1 MKSVLI
7 IGSNGNVGKYLFKKL
22 KKNKFCVK
30 GTTSK
35 TSNTKDIIKINYK
48 NTKLLKKI
56 IKKFDCV
63 IYCASESK
71 FESCEKKTVKSKF
84 LNVELIT
91 GILNIMNNKQKIIYF
106 SSLGVKYK
114 FKNKPIYI
122 KQKEYIEKK
131 IVEKLKNYFILR
143 PSKIIDTIN
152 LYKYK
157 KIYLDQK
164 ISITNLEIVFK
175 SVLKILRRNLKG
187 EANIASRNKITY
199 FKLAKDKFKIKNI
212 NKAYSYQNNKFH
224 FYEPEKYNL
233 NKNFKFANKY
243 INRII

>member
-22 KKNKFCVK
+22 KKNKYYVI

-35 TSNTKDIIKINYK
+35 PTKRKNIIKINYK

-56 IKKFDCV
+56 IKNFDCI

-71 FESCEKKTVKSKF
+71 FEACENKTVKSKF
-84 LNVELIT
+84 LNIELIT
-91 GILNIMNNKQKIIYF
+91 KILNIMNNKQKIIYF

-114 FKNKPIYI
+114 FKNRPIYI
-122 KQKEYIEKK
+122 KQKEYIEKR
-131 IVEKLKNYFILR
+131 IVKKLKNYFILR
-143 PSKIIDTIN
+143 PSKIIDTIDF
-152 LYKYK
+152 YKYK

-175 SVLKILRRNLKG
+175 SVLKILRKNLKG
-187 EANIASRNKITY
+187 QANITSRNKITY
-199 FKLAKDKFKIKNI
+199 FKLAKDKLKIKNF
-212 NKAYSYQNNKFH
+212 NTAYSYQDNKFH
-224 FYEPEKYNL
+224 FYEPKKYIL

-243 INRII
+243 IGGII